1 MGDIGITEINS
12 MKDVQNI
19 TLADGYELTPTHM
32 GLEYSG
38 QMLKNMK
45 GKKKMLILITDGMP
59 NVYKNNIHIQTRHYN
74 KVCKKS
80 LQKVLQVTPNV
91 LCVVVQDIHQNNYVN
106 SMRDIMNDSKTSKII
121 RNLWNADPSSVM
133 NQEEE
138 FIKIFGMK
146 RIIHVNDMDEAFFKV
161 TKQFKKFLQNNSTNF
176 F

>member
-1 MGDIGITEINS
+1 
-12 MKDVQNI
+12 
-19 TLADGYELTPTHM
+19 
-32 GLEYSG
+32 
-38 QMLKNMK
+38 
-45 GKKKMLILITDGMP
+45 MLILITDGMP

-91 LCVVVQDIHQNNYVN
+91 LCVVVHSIDQDNYVKR
-106 SMRDIMNDSKTSKII
+106 MRDAINDPKMSKWMKK
-121 RNLWNADPSSVM
+121 LLQPADPSSVM

-146 RIIHVNDMDEAFFKV
+146 RLIHVNEMDEAFFKV